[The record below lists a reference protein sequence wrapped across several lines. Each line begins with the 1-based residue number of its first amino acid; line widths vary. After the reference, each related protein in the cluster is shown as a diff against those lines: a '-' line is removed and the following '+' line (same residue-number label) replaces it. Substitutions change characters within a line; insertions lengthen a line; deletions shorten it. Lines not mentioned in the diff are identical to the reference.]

1 MKSILINYEF
11 GISVTAGF
19 DAICSTDQR
28 NLWCALLVQAI
39 KDELGMQPLFPQD
52 VTAENISSIV
62 CEIHINARKPISSAP
77 LIGLFMETP
86 AVVPQNNAHS
96 AQAYERVI
104 SFDHALRHL
113 PNFVEANLPCW
124 SPTFEL
130 HKNTARSGYAMIA
143 GNKRL
148 DQSKVQKDLY
158 AERRHIIK
166 WFAKSRRSDFYLYG
180 KGWNVPPQL
189 LDINPVSKFILRKK
203 LYRGPK
209 FYYGVSQ
216 NKYSDLSSRKF
227 NLCFEN
233 CLYPGYVSEKIFDAI
248 ISGCIPVYWGDG
260 AGALGECKDAYIDAG
275 EFPNINA
282 LIEFCDRMPQQA
294 VVEMK
299 EKGLKFLKGLGKNFT
314 HEAYCSV
321 IANTIR
327 DLVVKS

>member
-39 KDELGMQPLFPQD
+39 KDEMGMQPLFPQD

-62 CEIHINARKPISSAP
+62 CEIHINARKPISDAP

-86 AVVPQNNAHS
+86 AVVPQNNPQS
-96 AQAYERVI
+96 ARAYERVI

-130 HKNTARSGYAMIA
+130 HENTARSGYAMIA

-158 AERRHIIK
+158 AERRKIIK
-166 WFAKSRRSDFYLYG
+166 YFISKRRRDFHLYG
-180 KGWNVPPQL
+180 AGWDVP
-189 LDINPVSKFILRKK
+189 SFILNNTKLSAFWRANKLPGSLPCYKGRVDKK
-203 LYRGPK
+203 YTVLQK
-209 FYYGVSQ
+209 A
-216 NKYSDLSSRKF
+216 KF
-227 NLCFEN
+227 NFCIEN
-233 CLYPGYVSEKIFDAI
+233 CIYPGYISEKLFDSI
-248 ISGCIPVYWGDG
+248 ISGCIPIYWYGSHM
-260 AGALGECKDAYIDAG
+260 ENVIPNEIFIDASKFKNTD
-275 EFPNINA
+275 E
-282 LIEFCDRMPQQA
+282 LIEYSDGLNDTKIA
-294 VVEMK
+294 EMRQSG
-299 EKGLKFLKGLGKNFT
+299 GLFLRQNGLLFT
-314 HEAYCSV
+314 HEHYTQVIKSALAAY
-321 IANTIR
+321 I
-327 DLVVKS
+327 

>member
-86 AVVPQNNAHS
+86 AVVPQNNPES

-158 AERRHIIK
+158 AERRKIIK
-166 WFAKSRRSDFYLYG
+166 YFVSNGRRDFHLYG
-180 KGWNVPPQL
+180 AGWDIPSFVLNNPKLSTFWRVNKLPGSLPCYKGRV
-189 LDINPVSKFILRKK
+189 DKK
-203 LYRGPK
+203 YTVLQK
-209 FYYGVSQ
+209 V
-216 NKYSDLSSRKF
+216 KF
-227 NLCFEN
+227 NFCIEN
-233 CLYPGYVSEKIFDAI
+233 CIYPGYISEKLFDSI
-248 ISGCIPVYWGDG
+248 ISGCIPIYWSGSHM
-260 AGALGECKDAYIDAG
+260 ENVIPNESFIDAPKFTNPG
-275 EFPNINA
+275 E
-282 LIEFCDRMPQQA
+282 LIEYSD
-294 VVEMK
+294 
-299 EKGLKFLKGLGKNFT
+299 GLNETQIAEIRQSGDLFLRQNGQFFT
-314 HEAYCSV
+314 HENYTSV
-321 IANTIR
+321 I
-327 DLVVKS
+327 KSALAAYI